1 MRNVIVIGSGPA
13 GYTAALYA
21 ARANLAP
28 LVIEGE
34 PRGTVLP
41 GGQLMLTS
49 EVENYPGFEHGV
61 QGPELMRI
69 MRAQAERF
77 GAEIVPGWVEEVDF
91 RKDGSG
97 HRVRFEDRWEEA
109 RAVIVSTGAS
119 PRLIDHPA
127 VRTPDEG
134 GLMSRGIS
142 TCATCDGAFFK
153 GADIAVLGGG
163 DSAMEEGSF
172 LTRFGKSVTIVH
184 RREGFRASKVM
195 LDRAR
200 KNPKIRWELNKT
212 VADIEDVKK
221 GRVTALVLEDTR
233 DHTQKR
239 LPIGALFIAIGHDP
253 NTALFRG
260 KLDLDPAGYI
270 LPLEHTMTS
279 VRGVFAAGDC
289 VDHRYRQAVTAAG
302 MGCQA
307 AIDAER
313 YLEALGH

>member
-1 MRNVIVIGSGPA
+1 MRNVIIIGSGPA

-28 LVIEGE
+28 LMIEGE

-49 EVENYPGFEHGV
+49 DVENYPGFEHGV
-61 QGPELMRI
+61 QGPELMRT

-91 RKDGSG
+91 TRAGG
-97 HRVRFEDRWEEA
+97 PHRARFEDRWEEA
-109 RAVIVSTGAS
+109 RAVIIATGAS

-127 VRTPDEG
+127 VRPPDEG

-172 LTRFGKSVTIVH
+172 LTRYGKSVTIVH
-184 RREGFRASKVM
+184 RREEFRASKIM

-200 KNPKIRWELNKT
+200 KNPKIRWELGKT

-221 GRVTALVLEDTR
+221 GRVTGVVLEDVKDR
-233 DHTQKR
+233 SRKR
-239 LPIGALFIAIGHDP
+239 LPVGALFIAIGHDP

-270 LPLEHTMTS
+270 LHREHTMTN
-279 VRGVFAAGDC
+279 VRGVFASGDC

-307 AIDAER
+307 AIDAEK
-313 YLEALGH
+313 YLESLGH